1 MFNFHQEKV
10 IKPFRLKDAVSFHPS
25 ISIINIVILLFCED
39 LKSYT
44 KGKSFRLLEQKLY
57 VFIYCLFVFCLF
69 LTRHNCIC
77 LYLDLGTGTGMLKV
91 RPLEAK

>member
-1 MFNFHQEKV
+1 M
-10 IKPFRLKDAVSFHPS
+10 IKPFRLKGAVSFHPS

-57 VFIYCLFVFCLF
+57 VFIYCLFVCVL
-69 LTRHNCIC
+69 LVPYTSQ
-77 LYLDLGTGTGMLKV
+77 LYLPVSG
-91 RPLEAK
+91 LENRHRNAKGAPS